1 MKLVFICGSLELG
14 RDGVGDYVRRLAI
27 ELQKQ
32 GHEIVCIA
40 IKDSYVTQEESN
52 TSDSSIDK
60 TIIIRFPYLWTE
72 KLRFNRAQYYI
83 NHFNPEWLSLQFVP
97 FSFNSKGMLLGFS
110 SMLASLGK
118 GRHWHL
124 MIHELWVG
132 MNQEAT
138 FVHKVWGQLQR
149 FLIKRLISH
158 INPAIIHTQ
167 SLLYQLQLVGL
178 GYDSFYLPLFSN
190 IPRYMQSNSHD
201 SLPAESNSFQETKNI
216 YLVVFGSIHP
226 GAPIVELAHDA
237 LLYSR
242 ENGKVISLV
251 MIGRC
256 GNELKHW
263 TEVWAQVGLPMQ
275 ILGEQ
280 PPEVISRILTEASL
294 GVSTTPAALIGKSGT
309 VAAMLEHGLPVLSV
323 SQPWRTGKL
332 SALKI
337 PEWVYVYSPGNFAKY
352 LKPKPSVAPINNV
365 SNIAQQLASSLLIA
379 SNSKQKD

>member
-1 MKLVFICGSLELG
+1 MKVAFICGCLEPG

-32 GHEIVCIA
+32 EHEIACIA
-40 IKDSYVTQEESN
+40 IKDSYVTQEESSILD
-52 TSDSSIDK
+52 TSIDK
-60 TIIIRFPYLWTE
+60 IIIIRFPYLWTE
-72 KLRFNRAQYYI
+72 KLCFNRAQYYI

-110 SMLASLGK
+110 NLLASLGK
-118 GRHWHL
+118 GRRWHL

-149 FLIKRLISH
+149 YLIKRLISH
-158 INPAIIHTQ
+158 INPAVIHTQ
-167 SLLYQLQLVGL
+167 SFLYQSQLSGL

-190 IPRYMQSNSHD
+190 IPRYIQSNSHD
-201 SLPAESNSFQETKNI
+201 SLPTEPNSLQETKNVS
-216 YLVVFGSIHP
+216 LVVFGSIHP
-226 GAPIVELAHDA
+226 GAPIEKLAHDA

-242 ENGKVISLV
+242 ENGQVVSLV

-263 TEVWAQVGLPMQ
+263 TEVWAQTGLPTQ

-309 VAAMLEHGLPVLSV
+309 VAAMLEHGLPVLSM

-337 PEWVYVYSPGNFAKY
+337 PEWIYVYSPGNFAKY
-352 LKPKPSVAPINNV
+352 LKPIPSVAPINNV
-365 SNIAQQLASSLLIA
+365 STIAQQLSASLLIA
-379 SNSKQKD
+379 SNSKQKG